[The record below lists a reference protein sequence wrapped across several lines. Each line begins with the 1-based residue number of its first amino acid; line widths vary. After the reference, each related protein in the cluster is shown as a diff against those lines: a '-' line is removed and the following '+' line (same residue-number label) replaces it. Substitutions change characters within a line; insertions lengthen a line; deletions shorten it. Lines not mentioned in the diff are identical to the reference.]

1 MRLTYARGEAHASR
15 CGAKAH
21 ASMLPPSW
29 GLLKVHEGD
38 TGRMIVRTAASFLA
52 LALLASP
59 ATATDVGLAAHKAVY
74 KLALSEKQPRK
85 GTQTVRGRIFY
96 DFTGSACQGYTL
108 KFRQIADIQS
118 EGKSVVNDLR
128 ATSWEDGDAKGY
140 KFSSENLTDDKVTET
155 AEGRAERGSKA
166 VDVQLNKPKRK
177 ALNLPG
183 GVVFPSEQ
191 IKRVVEAARAGK
203 TSVEM
208 PLFDGS
214 ETGEKI
220 FDTFTLIGKPI
231 GPGRPPG
238 DVAAN
243 VPEMAQLT
251 RWPVT
256 ISYFDRTGSKKRGPS
271 EQTPAYVMNFELY
284 ENGVSRALVL
294 DYPEFSV
301 RGDLIALQMKKEKP
315 CK

>member
-1 MRLTYARGEAHASR
+1 
-15 CGAKAH
+15 
-21 ASMLPPSW
+21 
-29 GLLKVHEGD
+29 
-38 TGRMIVRTAASFLA
+38 MIVRIAASLLA
-52 LALLASP
+52 LGLLATSVP
-59 ATATDVGLAAHKAVY
+59 ARADLGLAAHKAVY
-74 KLALSEKQPRK
+74 KLSLSNKQPRK
-85 GTQTVRGRIFY
+85 STQTVAGRIFY
-96 DFTGSACQGYTL
+96 DFSGSACQGYTL
-108 KFRQIADIQS
+108 KFRQISDIQS
-118 EGKSVVNDLR
+118 GGKSVVNDLR

-140 KFSSENLTDDKVTET
+140 KFSSENLTDEKVTDT
-155 AEGRAERGSKA
+155 AEGRADRNSKA
-166 VDVQLNKPKRK
+166 VDVQLSKPKRK

-203 TSVEM
+203 TSIEM

-231 GPGRPPG
+231 GPGQPPD
-238 DVAAN
+238 DVAAK
-243 VPEMAQLT
+243 VPEMARLT
-251 RWPVT
+251 RWPVS
-256 ISYFDRTGSKKRGPS
+256 ISYFERDRKKQAPS

-294 DYPEFSV
+294 DYPDFSV
-301 RGDLIALQMKKEKP
+301 RGDLIALQMKKEKA

>member
-1 MRLTYARGEAHASR
+1 
-15 CGAKAH
+15 
-21 ASMLPPSW
+21 MLAGP
-29 GLLKVHEGD
+29 
-38 TGRMIVRTAASFLA
+38 AAA
-52 LALLASP
+52 
-59 ATATDVGLAAHKAVY
+59 ATDVGLAAHKAIY
-74 KLALSEKQPRK
+74 KLSLSSKQPRK

-96 DFTGSACQGYTL
+96 DFSGSACQGYTL
-108 KFRQIADIQS
+108 KFRQISDIQS
-118 EGKSVVNDLR
+118 DGKSVVNDLR
-128 ATSWEDGDAKGY
+128 ASSWEDGDAKGY
-140 KFSSENLTDDKVTET
+140 KFSSENLTDEKITES
-155 AEGRAERGSKA
+155 AEGKAERGARA

-203 TSVEM
+203 TAVEM

-231 GPGRPPG
+231 GRGHPPA
-238 DVAAN
+238 DAAAS
-243 VPEMAQLT
+243 VPEMAELM

-256 ISYFDRTGSKKRGPS
+256 ISYFDRSSAKKRAPS

-294 DYPEFSV
+294 DYPDFSV
-301 RGDLIALQMKKEKP
+301 RGDLISLQMKKEKP
-315 CK
+315 CR

>member
-1 MRLTYARGEAHASR
+1 MLLRIAASLV
-15 CGAKAH
+15 ALSLA
-21 ASMLPPSW
+21 A
-29 GLLKVHEGD
+29 
-38 TGRMIVRTAASFLA
+38 TAA
-52 LALLASP
+52 P
-59 ATATDVGLAAHKAVY
+59 ARADVPLAAHKAVY
-74 KLALSEKQPRK
+74 RLSLSSKQPRK

-96 DFTGSACQGYTL
+96 DFSGSACQGYTL
-108 KFRQIADIQS
+108 KFRQISDIQS
-118 EGKSVVNDLR
+118 DGKSVVNDLR

-155 AEGRAERGSKA
+155 AEGRAERNAKA

-203 TSVEM
+203 NSIEM

-231 GPGRPPG
+231 GPGHPPD
-238 DVAAN
+238 DVAADISD
-243 VPEMAQLT
+243 MANLT
-251 RWPVT
+251 RWPLT
-256 ISYFDRTGSKKRGPS
+256 ISYYERSGGKKQVPS

-294 DYPEFSV
+294 DYPDFSV
-301 RGDLIALQMKKEKP
+301 RGDLISLQMKKEKP

>member
-1 MRLTYARGEAHASR
+1 
-15 CGAKAH
+15 
-21 ASMLPPSW
+21 
-29 GLLKVHEGD
+29 
-38 TGRMIVRTAASFLA
+38 MIVRIGASLLA
-52 LALLASP
+52 LSLMATSAP
-59 ATATDVGLAAHKAVY
+59 ARADTGLAAHKAVY
-74 KLALSEKQPRK
+74 KLSLSSKQPRRS
-85 GTQTVRGRIFY
+85 TQTVQGRIFY
-96 DFTGSACQGYTL
+96 DFSGSACQGYTL
-108 KFRQIADIQS
+108 KFRQISDIQS

-140 KFSSENLTDDKVTET
+140 KFSSENLTDEKVTDT
-155 AEGRAERGSKA
+155 AEGRADRNSKA
-166 VDVQLNKPKRK
+166 VDVQLSKPKRK

-203 TSVEM
+203 TSIEM

-220 FDTFTLIGKPI
+220 FDTFTLIGRPI
-231 GPGRPPG
+231 APGHPPD
-238 DVAAN
+238 DVAAKL
-243 VPEMAQLT
+243 PEMASLT
-251 RWPVT
+251 RWPVS
-256 ISYFDRTGSKKRGPS
+256 ISYFERNGGTKQAPS

-294 DYPEFSV
+294 DYPDFSV
-301 RGDLIALQMKKEKP
+301 RGDLISLQMKKEKA